1 VRLLVKNLVFT
12 IIVPGAVAVLVPRRI
27 LERWPTSDGAVPW
40 LLSAGGLVA
49 VLAGASLYA
58 SALAT
63 FAFVGGGTPAPV
75 DPPRHLVVTG
85 PYRLMRNPMYIG
97 VTLLLAGEALYF
109 AAPSLA
115 IYTVACF
122 AAFHAFVVL
131 YEEPRLRRQFGD
143 EYAAYRASTPRWM
156 PSAGTASAPPIDMH

>member
-85 PYRLMRNPMYIG
+85 PIG
-97 VTLLLAGEALYF
+97 
-109 AAPSLA
+109 
-115 IYTVACF
+115 
-122 AAFHAFVVL
+122 
-131 YEEPRLRRQFGD
+131 
-143 EYAAYRASTPRWM
+143 
-156 PSAGTASAPPIDMH
+156 